1 MPKNNNNI
9 DIDLYKEID
18 VEDEDIGTSIME
30 DPFNPSE
37 IKIDQKS
44 PTISLLVK
52 RMSARKPEIDLFPEF
67 QRSDDLWSDQKQSQL
82 IESIMISFPLPAFY
96 FDGTNDDKW
105 LVVDGLQRLS
115 SIRNFV
121 INKSLRL
128 TGLEFLE
135 DLEEKKFDELPR
147 SLQRKI
153 EETQIIAYIIQP
165 GTPTNVKYNI
175 FKRINTGGLV
185 LTPQEIRHAL
195 NQGIPA
201 RFIKELANV
210 EEFKKATENRIKTAR
225 MLDREFVMRFIAF
238 YLNEPNTYTP
248 DLDSFLNKSMGQI
261 ALLTKE
267 KRQRIKFDFTNSM
280 ELAYSIFNRWAFRK
294 ADLYPER
301 RKPINKALFE
311 VWAVN
316 LANLSENEWNIVE
329 KRKNE
334 VLNRFVDMMK
344 NDSLFI
350 DSITSGTGGRQQVIV
365 RFEKIKQ
372 LLKNICHD

>member
-1 MPKNNNNI
+1 MSEIKKNI
-9 DIDLYKEID
+9 EVELYKVIEI
-18 VEDEDIGTSIME
+18 EDADIGSAIME

-37 IKIDQKS
+37 INIVQKS
-44 PTISLLVK
+44 PTLSLLVK
-52 RMSARKPEIDLFPEF
+52 RMSAKPPEIDLFPEF

-82 IESIMISFPLPAFY
+82 IESILISFPLPAFY
-96 FDGTNDDKW
+96 FDGTDDDKW
-105 LVVDGLQRLS
+105 LIVDGLQRLS
-115 SIRNFV
+115 SLRNFV
-121 INKSLRL
+121 ISKSLRL

-135 DLEEKKFDELPR
+135 DLEGKSFDKLPR
-147 SLQRKI
+147 PLQRKI
-153 EETQIIAYIIQP
+153 EETQIIAYVIQP

-201 RFIKELANV
+201 RFVKELADV
-210 EEFKKATENRIKTAR
+210 EDFRKATEYRIKTAR
-225 MLDREFVMRFIAF
+225 MLDREFVTRFIAF
-238 YLNEPNTYTP
+238 YLNEPNTYVP

-261 ALLTKE
+261 ALLTME
-267 KRQRIKFDFTNSM
+267 ERQRIKSDFTDSM
-280 ELAYSIFNRWAFRK
+280 ELAYSIFDRWAFRK
-294 ADLYPER
+294 ADLYPDR

-316 LANLSENEWNIVE
+316 LAKLSEREWNIVE
-329 KRKNE
+329 KKKKE
-334 VLNRFVDMMK
+334 VRNRFVDMMK
-344 NDSLFI
+344 NDNKFW

-372 LLKNICHD
+372 LLIDICHD

>member
-1 MPKNNNNI
+1 MFEEKSNI
-9 DIDLYKEID
+9 EKDLYKEID
-18 VEDEDIGTSIME
+18 VEWEDIGSSFME

-44 PTISLLVK
+44 PTLSLLVK
-52 RMSARKPEIDLFPEF
+52 RMSAKVPEIDLFPEF

-82 IESIMISFPLPAFY
+82 IESILISFPLPAFY
-96 FDGTNDDKW
+96 FDGTDDDKW

-115 SIRNFV
+115 SLRNFI

-135 DLEEKKFDELPR
+135 DLEGNNFDELPR

-153 EETQIIAYIIQP
+153 EETQITAYIIQP
-165 GTPTNVKYNI
+165 GTPTNVKFNI

-195 NQGIPA
+195 NQGAPA
-201 RFIKELANV
+201 KFVEELANSK
-210 EEFKKATENRIKTAR
+210 EFKKATEYRIKTSR
-225 MLDREFVMRFIAF
+225 MLDREFVLRFIAF
-238 YLNEPNTYTP
+238 YINDPTTYVP

-261 ALLTKE
+261 ALLPNNERK
-267 KRQRIKFDFTNSM
+267 KIKSNFVEAM
-280 ELAYSIFNRWAFRK
+280 ELAYDIFGRWAFRK
-294 ADLYPER
+294 ADLYPDR

-316 LANLSENEWNIVE
+316 LAKLSASEWNTIQE
-329 KRKNE
+329 RRNE
-334 VLNRFVDMMK
+334 VFKRFVELMK
-344 NDSLFI
+344 TDDFFVETIS
-350 DSITSGTGGRQQVIV
+350 SGTGGRQQIIV
-365 RFEKIKQ
+365 RFEKIEK
-372 LLKNICHD
+372 LLKSIYND